1 MLDVLGNHISMSLT
15 TLLTAG
21 EHIRSGGM
29 VGLGVTS
36 SERNAVYRSIPT
48 FAEQGYPDVRGETW
62 FWLAGPK
69 NLPPAIVARLNQ
81 EVRRIVKL
89 PKTEGYMA
97 QMALM
102 TRDLDQAA
110 VTDFVR
116 AELAYW
122 APLAKEVGLR
132 VQ

>member
-1 MLDVLGNHISMSLT
+1 MSFT

-29 VGLGVTS
+29 VGLAVTS
-36 SERNAVYRSIPT
+36 SERNPVYRNIPT

-69 NLPPAIVARLNQ
+69 NLPPAVVAKLNAQVRHIVQ
-81 EVRRIVKL
+81 L
-89 PKTEGYMA
+89 PKTQAYVA

-102 TRDLDQAA
+102 TRDLDPAG
-110 VTDFVR
+110 VNDFVR
-116 AELAYW
+116 REFAFW

>member
-29 VGLGVTS
+29 VGLAVTS
-36 SERNAVYRSIPT
+36 SERNPVYRTIPT

-62 FWLAGPK
+62 FWLAGPR
-69 NLPPAIVARLNQ
+69 NLLPGIISKLNQ

-89 PKTEGYMA
+89 PKTQAYME

-102 TRDLDQAA
+102 TADLDQAG

-116 AELAYW
+116 QEFAYW